1 MEKGDIPL
9 QFDMFKGTL
18 VDSRSSYHKK
28 LDRER
33 ELPPQLSMFT
43 AQQHQELSAHARPW
57 IEDAPKGK
65 LTLDIQ
71 DVRTPEEIEADL
83 LHEAQLLTVALFPE
97 PLPAPPPDNVSSQPE
112 VKPDVSLTPIE
123 PVVSLDNAMMAE
135 NEQDDPAPVDPK
147 PEPVSKLAAY
157 KELVTLAEE
166 RAATLYAA
174 PTVALS
180 ETIRMSVA
188 KSEAKH
194 AGLTGDEIALAL
206 KIGAFRG
213 RSLVQATQSEKPAV
227 PDVPKKDTD
236 IPILWLHRDDMLKRR
251 PDLATVINA
260 LRDDE
265 LEDLGGLI
273 GQALEEFYWIQLNVV
288 LSLYIDHDLRLFR
301 TVQKAKRTTKTT
313 PSEASLL

>member
-1 MEKGDIPL
+1 MEKEAIPL

-28 LDRER
+28 RDRER
-33 ELPPQLSMFT
+33 ELPPQLSMFS
-43 AQQHQELSAHARPW
+43 AQEHQELSAHARPW
-57 IEDAPKGK
+57 LDDAPKGL
-65 LTLDIQ
+65 LTLDTQ
-71 DVRTPEEIEADL
+71 DIRTPEEVETDL
-83 LHEAQLLTVALFPE
+83 LRQAQSLTASLFPE
-97 PLPAPPPDNVSSQPE
+97 PPASSPHNAVSVQPE
-112 VKPDVSLTPIE
+112 VKSDVLLTSIE
-123 PVVSLDNAMMAE
+123 PVVSEESPMTEE
-135 NEQDDPAPVDPK
+135 NEEDEPSLTDSK

-166 RAATLYAA
+166 KAATLYAA
-174 PTVALS
+174 PTVTLS

-194 AGLTGDEIALAL
+194 TGLTEYEIALAL
-206 KIGAFRG
+206 EIGEFRG
-213 RSLVQATQSEKPAV
+213 QSMVKVAQTEKPAV
-227 PDVPKKDTD
+227 PDVLRKGID
-236 IPILWLHRDDMLKRR
+236 IPILWMNRDDMLKRR

-265 LEDLGGLI
+265 LEDLGGII

-301 TVQKAKRTTKTT
+301 TIQKAKQENKQ
-313 PSEASLL
+313 SQV